1 MKKTLVLF
9 IVSVIVISCFFGK
22 TLVMANAEENHPPRY
37 RYYTNIEI
45 QEGDTLWTIAE
56 QYCENSGM
64 DVREYVRE
72 LQKMNQLSNDHILA
86 GDSLPVVYFT
96 DTPLPGQ
103 DCLRQR
109 GQSSRTPTPFL
120 AILRRSSSKAA

>member
-86 GDSLPVVYFT
+86 GDSLAVVYFT
-96 DTPLPGQ
+96 DTPLPE
-103 DCLRQR
+103 
-109 GQSSRTPTPFL
+109 
-120 AILRRSSSKAA
+120 